1 MLKTSLSMSSTRE
14 INGSP
19 RGMGLPEEGSQ
30 WPLPSATWL
39 LSCLASWEL
48 AGAEPL
54 KEASEA
60 GSCLAVGHGQCDWAA
75 ELVTKVTGGQR
86 IWTCGLG
93 LWEVKRKG
101 LESSF
106 LPRPV

>member
-1 MLKTSLSMSSTRE
+1 M
-14 INGSP
+14 
-19 RGMGLPEEGSQ
+19 
-30 WPLPSATWL
+30 
-39 LSCLASWEL
+39 
-48 AGAEPL
+48 
-54 KEASEA
+54 
-60 GSCLAVGHGQCDWAA
+60 GHGQCDWAA

-106 LPRPV
+106 LPRPVLGVLTTDPLASEYGLAYDTDFPESLDLPV